1 MKATYIRSYAHAT
14 TLGVK
19 PFDSLISTVAIPA
32 KKPKIVAFRG
42 SHAFSVRDREK
53 YVLGKVSQYMD
64 SRGGRFYATSKPMLD
79 ILLRE
84 LFTRKPRVVKIT
96 YR

>member
-1 MKATYIRSYAHAT
+1 MSGVWHFFLFYAPEEEQEI
-14 TLGVK
+14 GV
-19 PFDSLISTVAIPA
+19 P
-32 KKPKIVAFRG
+32 
-42 SHAFSVRDREK
+42 
-53 YVLGKVSQYMD
+53 GKVSQYMD